1 MNTTK
6 QTYQG
11 AIKHSPFAY
20 SVLIEN
26 MTQHAKQCTA
36 MIVTPEQADFIQ
48 SLRGHRGYT
57 AKRKAFDFAI
67 ANMGRTYDELIGM
80 FPDCNSKK

>member
-1 MNTTK
+1 M
-6 QTYQG
+6 TYQG
-11 AIKHSPFAY
+11 AIKRSPFAY
-20 SVLIEN
+20 SVLVEN
-26 MTQHAKQCTA
+26 ITQHAKRTTA
-36 MIVTPEQADFIQ
+36 ITLTVEQAKFIE

-67 ANMGRTYDELIGM
+67 ANMGRTYDELIEI

>member
-11 AIKHSPFAY
+11 AIKRSPFAY
-20 SVLIEN
+20 SALIEN
-26 MTQHAKQCTA
+26 MSQHAKRTTEMTMTA
-36 MIVTPEQADFIQ
+36 DEAKFIE

-57 AKRKAFDFAI
+57 AKRKAFDYAI

>member
-1 MNTTK
+1 M
-6 QTYQG
+6 TYQR
-11 AIKHSPFAY
+11 AIKRSNFAY

-26 MTQHAKQCTA
+26 ITQHAKQCIE
-36 MIVTPEQADFIQ
+36 MVMTPEQADFIA

-57 AKRKAFDFAI
+57 AKRKAFDYAI
-67 ANMGRTYDELIGM
+67 AEMGRTYDELIGM

>member
-1 MNTTK
+1 MNNTK
-6 QTYQG
+6 MTYQR
-11 AIKHSPFAY
+11 AIKRSNFAY

-26 MTQHAKQCTA
+26 ITQHAKRTTEMTMTA
-36 MIVTPEQADFIQ
+36 EQADFIE

-57 AKRKAFDFAI
+57 AKRKAFDLAI
-67 ANMGRTYDELIGM
+67 AKMGRTYDELIGM

>member
-6 QTYQG
+6 MTYQG
-11 AIKHSPFAY
+11 AIKRSPFAY

-26 MTQHAKQCTA
+26 MSQHAKRTTEMIMTA
-36 MIVTPEQADFIQ
+36 EQVEFIA

-57 AKRKAFDFAI
+57 AKRKAFDYAI
-67 ANMGRTYDELIGM
+67 AKMGRTYDELIGI